1 MRIVITE
8 FMSLDGVV
16 QAPGGP
22 DEDTDGGF
30 AHGGWSHPFFDPEV
44 VGGAFDDALT
54 KAEALLFGRR
64 TWQTMAA
71 AWPERAG
78 DPFAD
83 RMNAIPKYVVSATL
97 GDDELTWDNTTR
109 IPGDEAVARIRE
121 LHETDGG
128 DLLVMGSPTLVRTL
142 LREGLVDEL
151 RLMIEPV
158 ILGGGKT
165 IFPDDGAQRTLELV
179 STVTSGT
186 GVRCAPTGR
195 SPRGK
200 SGRRARSLPN
210 QAAPAR
216 GGSRRRGPRWAR
228 WPRSGRSAVGSAA
241 ARR

>member
-1 MRIVITE
+1 MRIVIIE

-30 AHGGWSHPFFDPEV
+30 ANGGWSHPFFDPEV
-44 VGGAFDDALT
+44 VGGAFDEALT

-71 AWPERAG
+71 VWPGRAG

-97 GDDELTWDNTTR
+97 GDDELTWNNTAR
-109 IPGDEAVARIRE
+109 IPGDQAVARIRE

-142 LREGLVDEL
+142 LREGLIDEL
-151 RLMIEPV
+151 RLNIEPV
-158 ILGGGKT
+158 LLGGGKT
-165 IFPDDGAQRTLELV
+165 IFPDDGALRALELV
-179 STVTSGT
+179 STVTSRT
-186 GVRCAPTGR
+186 GVHVCTYRPVTEG
-195 SPRGK
+195 
-200 SGRRARSLPN
+200 
-210 QAAPAR
+210 
-216 GGSRRRGPRWAR
+216 
-228 WPRSGRSAVGSAA
+228 
-241 ARR
+241 